1 MKLFLAT
8 VLCALLCLPLA
19 AEEAKPL
26 ADISEAKTACLV
38 NRGTDLKMMDDV
50 REKLQQWGRW
60 KLVSHPE
67 EADILILLSN
77 EEIASGVDG
86 PVASGN
92 YAAGSSNAIGLP
104 LVIQKVFISIVDRES
119 GDILTFASA
128 IRRRHL
134 ISGLPA
140 YLVGSLKSQI
150 EKHESRAARVSQ

>member
-8 VLCALLCLPLA
+8 VLCALLCLPVA
-19 AEEAKPL
+19 AEETKHL
-26 ADISEAKTACLV
+26 TDISDAKTACLV

-60 KLVSHPE
+60 KLISNPD
-67 EADILILLSN
+67 EADILLLLSN
-77 EEIASGVDG
+77 EEIASGSVG
-86 PVASGN
+86 TVASGN
-92 YAAGSSNAIGLP
+92 YAAGNTNAVGLP
-104 LVIQKVFISIVDRES
+104 LVIQKVFISVVDRQS
-119 GDILTFASA
+119 GTILTFVSA

-150 EKHESRAARVSQ
+150 EKHESRNVAQ